1 MISGRRWIGVASFFQ
16 EWVCMD
22 GYMESD
28 TNCITIGTGTRTAR
42 VCDRMIGPLNGIAFA
57 NLVLLVS
64 RHIHFLWN
72 KFIKYHPK
80 PQLCLYKNP
89 YQTNR

>member
-28 TNCITIGTGTRTAR
+28 TNCITIGTGTRTAH

-64 RHIHFLWN
+64 RHIHFLWS
-72 KFIKYHPK
+72 KMYKIS
-80 PQLCLYKNP
+80 PQAATVTVQNP
-89 YQTNR
+89 APNP